1 MDDRPLIDN
10 RPGLLFIVNSLGVGG
25 AEKQVVTLLNRLD
38 RSRFR
43 LHLAYL
49 KPAAPLLA
57 QLEVDR
63 LDELLCCNA
72 RRRIDWTAIGSLRR
86 LMERRRIDAVISTN
100 TYSMLYGWLARAR
113 AKVHPRLATVFH
125 TTLIQGLKAKAQ
137 MLLYR
142 SFFKRCDLL
151 IYVCENQRDYWRD
164 GGLSGVNDAVVHNGI
179 DVKYFGKQPAPAD
192 TAALRKSLGF
202 APDDYVVGVCSAL
215 RPEKAHKDLLVAIAG
230 LRAQGVPIKALFIGD
245 GPERATIESSVET
258 LGLRGWVQI
267 TGVQSDVRPFIGC
280 CDVMALVSRSV
291 ETFSLAALESMA
303 AGKPLI
309 LTDIGGASEQVIHG
323 QNGLLYEPGD
333 IEALKSHLKSLR
345 SRDLRAQMGACGATR
360 VRRMFTVESMATG
373 FETRIDELL
382 VREKA
387 SNHDWNMSTLH
398 K

>member
-1 MDDRPLIDN
+1 MDNRPLMDN

-49 KPAAPLLA
+49 KPTAPLLA

-72 RRRIDWTAIGSLRR
+72 HRGIDWGAVGRLRR
-86 LMERRRIDAVISTN
+86 LIERRKIDIIISTN
-100 TYSMLYGWLARAR
+100 MYSMLYGWLARAR
-113 AKVHPRLATVFH
+113 AQAQLQLAAVFH
-125 TTLIQGLKAKAQ
+125 TTIIKGFKAKSQ

-142 SFFKRCDLL
+142 SLFKRCDLL

-164 GGLSGVNDAVVHNGI
+164 GGLDGVNDAVVHNGI
-179 DVKYFGKQPAPAD
+179 DVKYFGKQPSPAD

-202 APDDYVVGVCSAL
+202 APHDYVIGVCSAL
-215 RPEKAHKDLLVAIAG
+215 RPEKAHADLLVAIAG
-230 LRAQGVPIKALFIGD
+230 LRDQGVPIKALFIGD
-245 GPERATIESSVET
+245 GPERAAIESNVEA
-258 LGLRGWVQI
+258 LSLRESIRI

-280 CDVMALVSRSV
+280 CDVMALMSRSI

-323 QNGLLYEPGD
+323 QNGFLYEPGD
-333 IEALKSHLKSLR
+333 IEALQLYLKSLR
-345 SRDLRAQMGACGATR
+345 SQDLRTQMGASGATR
-360 VRRMFTVESMATG
+360 VRRMFTVDSMTAG
-373 FETRIDELL
+373 FETRLDELL

>member
-1 MDDRPLIDN
+1 MDK

-72 RRRIDWTAIGSLRR
+72 HRGIDWSAVGRLRR
-86 LMERRRIDAVISTN
+86 LTQRRHIDAIISTN
-100 TYSMLYGWLARAR
+100 TYSMLYGSLARTR
-113 AKVHPRLATVFH
+113 AVHPQLATVFH
-125 TTLIQGLKAKAQ
+125 TTLIKGLKAKAQ

-142 SFFKRCDLL
+142 SLFKRCDLL

-164 GGLSGVNDAVVHNGI
+164 GGLGGVNDTVVHNGI
-179 DVKYFGKQPAPAD
+179 DVRYFGKQPSP
-192 TAALRKSLGF
+192 THSTALRKSLGF
-202 APDDYVVGVCSAL
+202 APEDYVVGICSAL
-215 RPEKAHKDLLVAIAG
+215 RPEKAHADLLVAIAG
-230 LRAQGVPIKALFIGD
+230 LREQGIPVKALFIGD
-245 GPERATIESSVET
+245 GPERAAIESNIEA

-280 CDVMALVSRSV
+280 CDVMALVSRSI

-323 QNGLLYEPGD
+323 QNGFLYEPGD
-333 IEALKSHLKSLR
+333 IEALQLHLTSLR
-345 SRDLRAQMGACGATR
+345 SQDLRAQMGASGATR
-360 VRRMFTVESMATG
+360 VRRMFTVDSMTAG
-373 FETRIDELL
+373 FEARIDELL